1 MVRSAGVHQ
10 GQLPIRNTSIG
21 TQNPARHKPEGHKIM
36 KTYEVELK
44 RTSYVQ
50 IRVDANSKEEAE
62 QAAWYELQN
71 DGSYGIGNDAD
82 WEVEAI
88 DEITE

>member
-1 MVRSAGVHQ
+1 
-10 GQLPIRNTSIG
+10 
-21 TQNPARHKPEGHKIM
+21 M

-62 QAAWYELQN
+62 QAAWHELQN
-71 DGSYGIGNDAD
+71 DGSYGLGYAN
-82 WEVEAI
+82 WEVEYVE
-88 DEITE
+88 EIE